1 MKPIVS
7 AWLFFWLTIWIYL
20 AGSPSLPQ
28 LHDPSA
34 GGFMTAD
41 GKPYNGDITTLPVRG
56 QDFDGFTKSVRD
68 PKFDPDTAKQA
79 YELYAKKDWAALH
92 SNTLL
97 PVKRRTDLLKQLQ
110 VLRKMPLG
118 FCLEQI
124 VAFD

>member
-1 MKPIVS
+1 M
-7 AWLFFWLTIWIYL
+7 ALRIWIWTL
-20 AGSPSLPQ
+20 WVMLLGSGMGFSQ
-28 LHDPSA
+28 HQ
-34 GGFMTAD
+34 GFMTAD

-79 YELYAKKDWAALH
+79 YELYAKLDLTGLH

-97 PVKRRTDLLKQLQ
+97 PVKRRTDMLKQLQ

-124 VAFD
+124 VAFH